1 MQKPAEIIA
10 NSPAGVGISSFKHGT
25 GSPTVGKLLQCSPF
39 ITHLFI
45 TQIWIQ
51 HGHSTLDKQRI

>member
-25 GSPTVGKLLQCSPF
+25 GSPTVGKFSMK
-39 ITHLFI
+39 
-45 TQIWIQ
+45 
-51 HGHSTLDKQRI
+51 SKEAKS